1 LADYR
6 FADNSKDYILKDWRY
21 VDFNNNVSSDIEI
34 DSISFRYEGSDT
46 GAFGLNTPKYFC
58 MDDFN
63 GYGKL
68 LSYYSPFLSM
78 PNDTFYNGSDLAGGI
93 QSGPYHFANRFN
105 SNWNSWS
112 GWSYSTM
119 QDDSTGGF
127 QNQFSCIDGASN
139 FDVAGGQ
146 QTEIRSVY
154 MGKDSNAFSTYNKNL
169 VISVN
174 NSTYAYL
181 DMLNGSSFSK
191 KFGGVDGTDPDYFR
205 ILINLVDSKN
215 EILKSDTVYLA
226 DYRFENSAD
235 DYILKDYITL
245 VDTEESSLE
254 FHKIVFNL
262 ESSDNGT
269 FGMNTPAYF
278 CLHVGIKLIGS
289 VATAISENTLNI
301 YPNPVQNE
309 LNLETETTINS
320 AAVFSIDGNQIFET
334 RNEVQ
339 SNKIV
344 VSTLDLT
351 PGIYFAIVY
360 TEKGIATKKF
370 IKQ

>member
-1 LADYR
+1 
-6 FADNSKDYILKDWRY
+6 
-21 VDFNNNVSSDIEI
+21 
-34 DSISFRYEGSDT
+34 
-46 GAFGLNTPKYFC
+46 
-58 MDDFN
+58 M
-63 GYGKL
+63 
-68 LSYYSPFLSM
+68 
-78 PNDTFYNGSDLAGGI
+78 
-93 QSGPYHFANRFN
+93 
-105 SNWNSWS
+105 
-112 GWSYSTM
+112 
-119 QDDSTGGF
+119 
-127 QNQFSCIDGASN
+127 
-139 FDVAGGQ
+139 
-146 QTEIRSVY
+146 
-154 MGKDSNAFSTYNKNL
+154 
-169 VISVN
+169 N